1 MYIYKILK
9 TLSVI
14 CIFLLP
20 TKVFSFDYTKTV
32 EKERI
37 GEFKLLDSLLKHLDK
52 EYIEE
57 EIKATRHLY
66 SRFTDE
72 YGEVYMLSKDS
83 TFKQYAFFVKKDDPD
98 FLIHSVRA
106 SKRLPYDLCIKLH
119 GEIVKML
126 DKKFPTDDQYTV
138 SVEFFTTKEP
148 ILENIR
154 KYENTEMAVKC
165 YDYINPEYADN
176 ISITVKTNEQ
186 AFWMREDLAN

>member
-9 TLSVI
+9 TLSII
-14 CIFLLP
+14 CILLLP

-57 EIKATRHLY
+57 QIKYTRHLY
-66 SRFTDE
+66 LRFTDE

-83 TFKQYAFFVKKDDPD
+83 TFKQYSFFVKKDDPD
-98 FLIHSVRA
+98 FLIHSIRA
-106 SKRLPYDLCIKLH
+106 MKGLPYNLCTKLH
-119 GEIVKML
+119 PEVVEML
-126 DKKFPTDDQYTV
+126 DERFPTDDQYTEYV
-138 SVEFFTTKEP
+138 DFIYTKEP
-148 ILENIR
+148 NLANIR
-154 KYENTEMAVKC
+154 DYKNTEMYVKC
-165 YDYINPEYADN
+165 FDYINPEFLDN
-176 ISITVKTNEQ
+176 LSITIKTKEQ